1 MSHNVNKVNSQEPDR
16 AGAITEALG
25 DLSDVD
31 TTGVADGKALIYS
44 SSTSAWEI
52 GDNPI
57 TNTSVFIGEGA
68 SQAYSG
74 SGASGVAS
82 GDVVEFYDSSPHE
95 GIVGATVTSAS
106 SWISSVTLPV
116 GTYKITAVVAL
127 TFSSAGSVE
136 YSIYSGGSV
145 VNGAGYCAQDD
156 LDCHNPASAIVSI
169 SSGTSVID
177 VRLTST
183 GTNINTVASQGTRQA
198 ELGYLVIERI
208 A

>member
-1 MSHNVNKVNSQEPDR
+1 MSHNAIKINSQEADR
-16 AGAITEALG
+16 TGAIAEALG

-31 TTGVADGKALIYS
+31 TTGVADGKALLYN
-44 SSTSAWEI
+44 STSSAWEI

-57 TNTSVFIGEGA
+57 TNTSVFVGEGA
-68 SQAYSG
+68 STAYSG

-82 GDVVEFYDSSPHE
+82 GDVVEFYDSSPHA
-95 GIVGATVTSAS
+95 GIDGATVTSSS
-106 SWISSVTLPV
+106 SWVSSVTLPV

-127 TFSSAGSVE
+127 SFSSAGSVE

-145 VNGAGYCAQDD
+145 VNGVGYCAQDD
-156 LDCHNPASAIVSI
+156 LDCHNPATAIVSI
-169 SSGTSVID
+169 SSGTSAID

-183 GTNINTVASQGTRQA
+183 GTNINTVTNQGNRQA

>member
-1 MSHNVNKVNSQEPDR
+1 MSHNAIKINSQEADR
-16 AGAITEALG
+16 TGAIAEALG
-25 DLSDVD
+25 NLSDVD
-31 TTGVADGKALIYS
+31 TTGVADGKALLYN
-44 SSTSAWEI
+44 STSSAWEI

-82 GDVVEFYDSSPHE
+82 GDVVEFYDASPHS
-95 GIVGATVTSAS
+95 GIDGATVTSSS
-106 SWISSVTLPV
+106 SWVSSVTLPV

-127 TFSSAGSVE
+127 SFSSAGSVE
-136 YSIYSGGSV
+136 YSIYSGGSA
-145 VNGAGYCAQDD
+145 VNGTGYCAQDD
-156 LDCHNPASAIVSI
+156 LDCHNPATAIVSI
-169 SSGTSVID
+169 SSGTSAID

-183 GTNINTVASQGTRQA
+183 GTNINTVANQGNRQA